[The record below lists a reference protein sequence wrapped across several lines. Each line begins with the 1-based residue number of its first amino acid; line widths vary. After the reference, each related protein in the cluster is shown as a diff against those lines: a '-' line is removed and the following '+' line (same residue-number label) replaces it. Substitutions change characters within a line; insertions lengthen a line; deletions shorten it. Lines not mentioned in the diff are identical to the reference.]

1 MVDANILA
9 ASFLRITD
17 ANNKLNPPT
26 FLPVRGTTGSIYTV
40 DLPEEFDPVLGP
52 AVVVASRGG
61 ISNPDLSQIIRRR
74 MQVDVWG
81 APDQYKVVGA
91 TYAALYDWAHSKDN
105 VTINN
110 VGTLMAFNELVP
122 PQDLSDQDTGWVHL
136 VAFYELIARS

>member
-1 MVDANILA
+1 MVDANILV

-26 FLPVRGTTGSIYTV
+26 LLPVRGTTGSIYTV
-40 DLPEEFDPVLGP
+40 DLPEEFDPTLGP

-81 APDQYKVVGA
+81 APDQYKLVGA
-91 TYAALYDWAHSKDN
+91 AYAALYDWAHSKDN

-110 VGTLMAFNELVP
+110 VGTLMVFNELVP

-136 VAFYELIARS
+136 VAFYELVARS